1 MNYTIVS
8 GTNRPDSNSLI
19 LAKFYQNK
27 FSEKGTDCNIIDL
40 QDLPDDFISSN
51 MYGKRTDE
59 FQKIQDIVS
68 NTSKFLFVIP
78 EYNGSFPGILKA
90 FIDACTFPESF
101 EGKKCAMVGLSAGKF
116 GNLRGIEHF
125 TGVANYIKM
134 DVYHNKMYLPGIGND
149 INDDGEINT
158 PQHVALIENQIK
170 GFINF

>member
-78 EYNGSFPGILKA
+78 EYNGSFPGVLKA